1 VTRPTS
7 PLDRLGVVA
16 VSVLLCGSVAACAS
30 NPVPSASPAQASIA
44 SSNAT
49 AASASTDPSPSTSE
63 STVPSTAASPAV
75 SATPA
80 AATCA
85 IATQRVRPPSDRLI
99 DIIVRGNANAD
110 LVRFVFGEPS
120 LEGSGGPPT
129 SVLQRAKRPYT
140 KAGSGKPM
148 ALLGQRVAQVRFDH
162 MSNMND
168 IGEPTYQ
175 GPAEVRPKL
184 PELRDVAL
192 YDDSEGVV
200 GWYIGFNG
208 RGCATL
214 SVRGSEV
221 IVTIEHG

>member
-1 VTRPTS
+1 MTRPTS
-7 PLDRLGVVA
+7 PRDRLGVVA
-16 VSVLLCGSVAACAS
+16 VSVLLLGSVAACAS
-30 NPVPSASPAQASIA
+30 NPVPSASPAQASVA

-49 AASASTDPSPSTSE
+49 AASASLDPSPSTRE
-63 STVPSTAASPAV
+63 STMPSTVASPAL
-75 SATPA
+75 SPTP

-99 DIIVRGNANAD
+99 DIIVRSNANAD

-120 LEGSGGPPT
+120 LEGSGAPPT

-140 KAGSGKPM
+140 RAGSGKPI

-184 PELRDVAL
+184 PALRDVAL

-200 GWYIGFNG
+200 GWYIGFDG